1 MKKIICTAVLSC
13 FFGLLHAQTISI
25 KDQATGKALDLVTIL
40 SQDPYA
46 FAVSNAAGEA
56 DLSEFKNA
64 EKIVFQSLGYERV
77 QKSYSELQASGFVL
91 ELVPGNLE
99 LETVV
104 VSASRWRQNTGDIP
118 SEIAIISSKDVLLQE
133 PQTAADL
140 LGISGKVFIQKSQQ
154 GGGSPMIRGFATN
167 RLLYTVDGVRMNTA
181 IFRGGNIQNVI
192 SLDPFAIQRTEVL
205 FGPGSVMYG
214 SDAIGGVMS
223 FQSLQAQLSL
233 NDETLVNGKAAF
245 RYSSANN
252 ERTGHFD
259 VNVGWKKWAM
269 LTSYSSFDFDH
280 LMQGSHGPDD
290 YLKPS
295 YVQRQDTLDVEIRQ
309 DDERLQVPTAYRQQ
323 NVMQKL
329 RFSPNRS
336 WDFNYAFHY
345 SETSPYGRYDRHNR
359 TRNGSPRYA
368 EWDYGP
374 QVWSMN
380 HLSIDHKSN
389 SILFD
394 EMGVC
399 LAYQEFEE
407 SRIDRDFQSDLQTT
421 QSEKVA
427 ASSVNLNF
435 VRRFSKKSTLSYGAE
450 YVLNEVSS
458 QGDQLNIRSMEE
470 FEAPAR
476 YPEADWTSW
485 GVYVNGQHRFNE
497 RFLLQSGLRY
507 TQFGIEAQFNPEF
520 YDLPFTQSSSSNG
533 ALTGNLGMVFRPSA
547 SWVVSS
553 NLSTA
558 FRAPNVDDIGKVFDS
573 EPGAVTVPNPD
584 LEAETAYTADLS
596 VGKVFNE
603 RVKLDASVYYT
614 FLDQAMVRRN
624 FSLNGEDSIFYAGEL
639 SQVQAIQNAAQAQV
653 FGFQASLEVKLGVGF
668 SFLSDFNY
676 QKGEEELD
684 DGSASASRHAA
695 PWFGVSRFTYRNKD
709 LSLQVYAQ
717 YQGEVKHENL
727 SEEEK
732 GKEEIYAKDKQG
744 RTYAPS
750 WYTLN
755 LKASYAFGEQFVL
768 SSGVEN
774 LEDRRYRPYSSGV
787 SGAGRNFFLS
797 FRVMF

>member
-13 FFGLLHAQTISI
+13 FFGLLHAQTIFI
-25 KDQATGKALDLVTIL
+25 KDQSTGKALDLVTIL

-56 DLSEFKNA
+56 DLTEFRTA

-77 QKSYSELQASGFVL
+77 QKSYAELQSMGFVL
-91 ELVPGNLE
+91 ELVPGQLE

-104 VSASRWRQNTGDIP
+104 VSANRWRQNTGDIP
-118 SEIAIISSKDVLLQE
+118 SEISIISSKDVQLQE

-280 LMQGSHGPDD
+280 LRQGRHGPDD

-295 YVQRQDTLDVEIRQ
+295 YVQRQDTLDVVVQQ
-309 DDERLQVPTAYRQQ
+309 DDELLQIPTAYRQQ

-345 SETSPYGRYDRHNR
+345 SETSPYGRYDRHHR

-368 EWDYGP
+368 EWNYGP
-374 QVWSMN
+374 QIWSMN
-380 HLSIDHKSN
+380 HFSIDHKASTFF
-389 SILFD
+389 FD
-394 EMGVC
+394 EMGVS

-407 SRIDRDFQSDLQTT
+407 SRIDRDFQSNFRNT
-421 QSEKVA
+421 QREKVA

-458 QGDQLNIRSMEE
+458 VGEQLNISTMETS
-470 FEAPAR
+470 EAPSR
-476 YPEADWTSW
+476 YPTADWSSW

-497 RFLLQSGLRY
+497 HFLLQSGLRY

-520 YDLPFTQSSSSNG
+520 YDLPFAESSSNNG
-533 ALTGNLGMVFRPSA
+533 ALTGNLGLVFRPSD
-547 SWVVSS
+547 SWVLSS

-584 LEAETAYTADLS
+584 LQAETAYTADFS
-596 VGKVFNE
+596 VGKVFHE

-624 FSLNGEDSIFYAGEL
+624 FSLNGEDSILYAGEL

-653 FGFQASLEVKLGVGF
+653 FGFQASLEVKLGAGF

-684 DGSASASRHAA
+684 DGSLSASRHAA
-695 PWFGVSRFTYRNKD
+695 PWFGVSRFTYRNND
-709 LSLQVYAQ
+709 LSLQLYAQ
-717 YQGEVKHENL
+717 YQGEVAHEDL

-732 GKEEIYAKDKQG
+732 RKEEIYAKDEEG
-744 RTYAPS
+744 RTYAPA
-750 WYTLN
+750 WYTIN
-755 LKASYAFGEQFVL
+755 LKASYAFGEQFIL

-787 SGAGRNFFLS
+787 SGAGRNFFMS